1 MYDVKLN
8 LSHFPAQ
15 SDAEVLNIT
24 VGDLLRKTAGSHP
37 DAVAMVDIA
46 DNGDCG
52 QSWTY
57 GELLEQAEYH
67 ALVMTNHSGHLINP
81 GKILLRE

>member
-15 SDAEVLNIT
+15 YDVEVCDIT
-24 VGDLLRKTAGSHP
+24 VGDLLRETAASHP
-37 DAVAMVDIA
+37 DAIAMVDIA

-57 GELLEQAEYH
+57 GVRFVLAARH
-67 ALVMTNHSGHLINP
+67 RSTTGHNHRC
-81 GKILLRE
+81 LRYPPSQ